1 VIAAKQSGIG
11 EARDVVQIVCSD
23 GLASISVFI
32 EPWSAARSQYPVQEG
47 AVNMVGKRIGKFWL
61 TIVGEVPMVAIRQ
74 VADTLEFSASDSK

>member
-1 VIAAKQSGIG
+1 VIPAKQGGIG
-11 EARDVVQIVCSD
+11 EARDVVHIVCSD

-47 AVNMVGKRIGKFWL
+47 AVNMVGKRVGKFWL